1 MIRIRGHIGEMPVEL
16 SVELEDEDWARLAAQ
31 LRQPPSGEVAI
42 APAGKAPG
50 HDELWHNARQL
61 LSEARQMDGPQLL
74 AELATLGG
82 SVQAGKRLLV
92 RLRHSSEVQ
101 VDSSDQA
108 AVYRWI
114 G

>member
-16 SVELEDEDWARLAAQ
+16 SVELDDEDWARLATQ
-31 LRQPPSGEVAI
+31 LRQPPLGELNT
-42 APAGKAPG
+42 APAEKPAE
-50 HDELWHNARQL
+50 HDELWHTARQL
-61 LSEARQMDGPQLL
+61 LSEARQMEGPQLL

-82 SVQAGKRLLV
+82 SPQAGKRLLV
-92 RLRHSSEVQ
+92 RLRHSAEVQ
-101 VDSSDQA
+101 VDSGEQA

>member
-16 SVELEDEDWARLAAQ
+16 SVELDDQDWLRLATQ
-31 LRQPPSGEVAI
+31 LRQSPAVEVASSS
-42 APAGKAPG
+42 APAPG
-50 HDELWHNARQL
+50 HDTLWHEARQL
-61 LSEARQMDGPQLL
+61 LSAAGEMDGPQLL

-82 SVQAGKRLLV
+82 SAQAGKRLLV
-92 RLRHSSEVQ
+92 RLRHSAEVQ

>member
-16 SVELEDEDWARLAAQ
+16 SVELDEDDWARLATQ
-31 LRQPPSGEVAI
+31 LRQQPLGEQQA
-42 APAGKAPG
+42 APAEPATE
-50 HDELWHNARQL
+50 HDELWHGARQL
-61 LSEARQMDGPQLL
+61 LSEAGQMDGPQLL

-82 SVQAGKRLLV
+82 SAQAGKRLLV
-92 RLRHSSEVQ
+92 RLRHSTEVQ
-101 VDSSDQA
+101 VDSNDQA

>member
-16 SVELEDEDWARLAAQ
+16 SVEMDDEDWARLATQ
-31 LRQPPSGEVAI
+31 LRQPSAGKPQAE
-42 APAGKAPG
+42 PAGTATE
-50 HDELWHNARQL
+50 HDELWHGARQL
-61 LSEARQMDGPQLL
+61 LSKAGQMDGPQLL

-82 SVQAGKRLLV
+82 SAQAGKRLLV
-92 RLRHSSEVQ
+92 RLRHSTEVQ
-101 VDSSDQA
+101 VDSGDQA